1 MQKCTKNY
9 KTVFKNSK
17 KFQIFERSVK
27 KKMNQSEER
36 EGPRMRQLRAGFS
49 KAMDRAMKACK
60 ALHMENRF
68 STLTDSQRP
77 AVAKICED
85 LICTMKENMEVC
97 FFSFLYLKQYIN
109 TYMIQREFDL
119 ILAQTKVYYNILA
132 TQLSERTLKV
142 I

>member
-1 MQKCTKNY
+1 MEQ
-9 KTVFKNSK
+9 
-17 KFQIFERSVK
+17 
-27 KKMNQSEER
+27 R
-36 EGPRMRQLRAGFS
+36 EGPRMRQLRAVFS
-49 KAMDRAMKACK
+49 KAMDRSMKSFK

-119 ILAQTKVYYNILA
+119 ILAQTKVCE
-132 TQLSERTLKV
+132 QLNALDKIMVEQSVGADGKRRYV
-142 I
+142 V